1 MHREG
6 MPLKVC
12 LTNHLMMKAKT
23 ETIAQMCQYLGL
35 KNLALQHT
43 ELIKHA
49 HEKQL
54 GLLNFLEMI
63 LQQEVIRKK
72 ESAIRYRI
80 KESHLPRPYKLL
92 SDFDFDFQPKLRKSL
107 VMDLATMEFMKHHES
122 LLWIGDC
129 GTGKSHLAQALGLI
143 ACEHGYKVF
152 YTTCA
157 ALITDLNNG
166 VFEKN
171 LPKRLRRYINP
182 DLLIIDEMG
191 HDRLELQVTKEAHLL
206 FKVVDERYHL
216 NRPLMFTTNV
226 EEKAW
231 AEYLGDPVSTR
242 AILDRIF
249 HHALKIE
256 IRGPSYRQHQ
266 GRELQKKYEKHK

>member
-1 MHREG
+1 
-6 MPLKVC
+6 MPLKPC
-12 LTNHLMMKAKT
+12 LINLQPMKT
-23 ETIAQMCQYLGL
+23 TPDTIAQMSEYLGL
-35 KNLALQHT
+35 KNLSQQYT
-43 ELIKHA
+43 EYIRRA

-54 GLLNFLEMI
+54 GLREFLEMI
-63 LQQEVIRKK
+63 LQEEAIRKR
-72 ESAIRYRI
+72 ECHIRYRI
-80 KESHLPRPYKLL
+80 KESRLPRPYKLL
-92 SDFDFDFQPKLRKSL
+92 SDFDFGFQPKLRKSL
-107 VMDLATMEFMKHHES
+107 VMDLATMEFIKHQES
-122 LLWIGDC
+122 LLWIGDV
-129 GTGKSHLAQALGLI
+129 GTGKSHIAQALGLI
-143 ACEHGYKVF
+143 ACEQGYKVL

-157 ALITDLNNG
+157 ALINDLNNG

-171 LPKRLRRYINP
+171 LPKRLRRYVNP

-206 FKVVDERYHL
+206 FKVVDERYLL
-216 NRPLMFTTNV
+216 NRSLIFTTNV

-249 HHALKIE
+249 HHAVKIE

-266 GRELQKKYEKHK
+266 GMELQKKYEKHK

>member
-1 MHREG
+1 MPRAG
-6 MPLKVC
+6 MPLKPC
-12 LTNHLMMKAKT
+12 LINYQTMKTKPQ
-23 ETIAQMCQYLGL
+23 TIAQMSEYLGL
-35 KNLALQHT
+35 KNLAQKHT
-43 ELIKHA
+43 ELINRS

-54 GLLNFLEMI
+54 GLLDFLEMI
-63 LQQEVIRKK
+63 LREEVILKQ
-72 ESAIRYRI
+72 ECGIRYRI

-92 SDFDFDFQPKLRKSL
+92 SDFDFSFQPKLRKSL
-107 VMDLATMEFMKHHES
+107 VMDLSTMEFMKHQES
-122 LLWIGDC
+122 LLLIGDC
-129 GTGKSHLAQALGLI
+129 GVGKSHLGQALGLI
-143 ACEHGYKVF
+143 ACEQGYKVL

-157 ALITDLNNG
+157 ALIGDLNTG

-171 LPKRLRRYINP
+171 
-182 DLLIIDEMG
+182 LLIIDEMG

-216 NRPLMFTTNV
+216 NRPMIFTTNV

-249 HHALKIE
+249 HHAVKIE
-256 IRGPSYRQHQ
+256 IRGPSYRQYQ
-266 GRELQKKYEKHK
+266 GMELQKKYEKHK

>member
-1 MHREG
+1 
-6 MPLKVC
+6 MPLKPC
-12 LTNHLMMKAKT
+12 LINYLMMKTKPQ
-23 ETIAQMCQYLGL
+23 TIPQMSEYLGL
-35 KNLALQHT
+35 KNLARQHP
-43 ELIKHA
+43 ELIKRA

-54 GLLNFLEMI
+54 GLLDFLDMV
-63 LQQEVIRKK
+63 LRDEVIIKQ
-72 ESAIRYRI
+72 ECGIRYRI
-80 KESHLPRPYKLL
+80 RESRLPRPFKLL
-92 SDFDFDFQPKLRKSL
+92 SDFDFSFQPKLRKSL
-107 VMDLATMEFMKHHES
+107 VMDLSTMEFMKHHES
-122 LLWIGDC
+122 ILLIGDC
-129 GTGKSHLAQALGLI
+129 GVGKSHLGQALGLI
-143 ACEHGYKVF
+143 ACEQGYKVL

-157 ALITDLNNG
+157 ALIGDLNNG

-171 LPKRLRRYINP
+171 LLKRLRRYVNP

-216 NRPLMFTTNV
+216 NRPLIFTTNV

-249 HHALKIE
+249 HHAVKIE

-266 GRELQKKYEKHK
+266 GMELQKKYEKHK

>member
-1 MHREG
+1 
-6 MPLKVC
+6 MPLKAC
-12 LTNHLMMKAKT
+12 LTNHLMMKAKP
-23 ETIAQMCQYLGL
+23 ETIAQMSEYLGL
-35 KNLALQHT
+35 KNLCLQHT
-43 ELIKHA
+43 ELIKQA

-54 GLLNFLEMI
+54 GLLDFLEMI
-63 LQQEVIRKK
+63 LQQEVIRKR
-72 ESAIRYRI
+72 ESTIRYRI
-80 KESHLPRPYKLL
+80 QESHLPRPYKLL
-92 SDFDFDFQPKLRKSL
+92 SDFDFGFQPKLRKSL
-107 VMDLATMEFMKHHES
+107 VMDLASMEFMKHHES

-206 FKVVDERYHL
+206 FKVVDERYQL
-216 NRPLMFTTNV
+216 NRPLIFTTNV

-249 HHALKIE
+249 HHAVKIE

-266 GRELQKKYEKHK
+266 GMELQKKYEKHK

>member
-1 MHREG
+1 MPRAG
-6 MPLKVC
+6 MPLKPC
-12 LTNHLMMKAKT
+12 LINYQRMKTKP
-23 ETIAQMCQYLGL
+23 ETIAQMSEYLGL

-43 ELIKHA
+43 ELLKRA

-54 GLLNFLEMI
+54 GLLEFLEMVLREEAI
-63 LQQEVIRKK
+63 LKQECG
-72 ESAIRYRI
+72 IRYRI
-80 KESHLPRPYKLL
+80 RESRLPRPYKLL
-92 SDFDFDFQPKLRKSL
+92 SDFDFSFQPKLRKSL
-107 VMDLATMEFMKHHES
+107 VMDLSTMEFMKHQES
-122 LLWIGDC
+122 LLWIGDV
-129 GTGKSHLAQALGLI
+129 GVGKSHLAQSLGLI
-143 ACEHGYKVF
+143 ACEQGYKVL

-157 ALITDLNNG
+157 ALIGDLNNG

-171 LPKRLRRYINP
+171 LLKRLRRYVNP

-206 FKVVDERYHL
+206 FKVVDERYQL
-216 NRPLMFTTNV
+216 NRPLIFTTNV

-249 HHALKIE
+249 HHAVKIE

-266 GRELQKKYEKHK
+266 GMELQKKYEKH